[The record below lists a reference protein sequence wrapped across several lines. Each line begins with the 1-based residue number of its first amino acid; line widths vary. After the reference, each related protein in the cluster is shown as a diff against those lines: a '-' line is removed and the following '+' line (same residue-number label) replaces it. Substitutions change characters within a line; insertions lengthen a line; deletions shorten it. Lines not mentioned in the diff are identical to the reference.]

1 MAERDEQAAPRAER
15 DERTCRPCRGTGNV
29 ISGLGGEP
37 RDVPCPWCGGGGVR
51 VPGRNAQ
58 EAAAAARAA
67 G

>member
-1 MAERDEQAAPRAER
+1 MAPQDEQRDEQ
-15 DERTCRPCRGTGNV
+15 TCRPCRGTGKV

-37 RDVPCPWCGGGGVR
+37 RDVSCPWCGGTGVR
-51 VPGRNAQ
+51 EPGRNAQ